1 MELPSDVYRLLY
13 ELKKKHPHTFLH
25 CVRVSEYSQM
35 LGEELYLDAD
45 DMELLKFAGLLH
57 DIGKIKIPN
66 EILHKAESL
75 TEDELNEMK
84 KHTEYGVDLLK
95 SSGLSNERLLKIVAS
110 HHKWYVSTAQGSP
123 TKDDMPF
130 LARIISVADSF
141 DAITSDRCYRAKQDL
156 EYAISELQKGA
167 GSQFDPRL
175 TNVFLTILKEK
186 GKILPENSI
195 PDFEL

>member
-1 MELPSDVYRLLY
+1 MELSNDVYRLLY
-13 ELKKKHPHTFLH
+13 ELKKEHPHTFLH
-25 CVRVSEYSQM
+25 CVRVAKYSQM
-35 LGEELYLDAD
+35 LGEELYLDTD
-45 DMELLKFAGLLH
+45 DMEILKLAGLLH

-66 EILHKAESL
+66 EILHKHGPL

-84 KHTEYGVDLLK
+84 KHTEYGVALLE
-95 SSGLSNERLLKIVAS
+95 SAGLSNEKLLKIVSS
-110 HHKWYVSTAQGSP
+110 HHKWFIPATQESP

-141 DAITSDRCYRAKQDL
+141 DAITSDRCYRGKQDL

-186 GKILPENSI
+186 GEILTENSK

>member
-1 MELPSDVYRLLY
+1 MELSNDVYRLLY
-13 ELKKKHPHTFLH
+13 ELKKEHPHTFLH
-25 CVRVSEYSQM
+25 CVRVAEYSQM
-35 LGEELYLDAD
+35 LGKELYLDTD
-45 DMELLKFAGLLH
+45 DMELLRLAGLLH

-66 EILHKAESL
+66 EILHKPGLL

-95 SSGLSNERLLKIVAS
+95 SSGVSDEKLLKIISS
-110 HHKWYVSTAQGSP
+110 HHRWFIPTQESS

-141 DAITSDRCYRAKQDL
+141 DAITSDRCYRGKQDL

-186 GKILPENSI
+186 SRILPENLT
-195 PDFEL
+195 PDIEL

>member
-1 MELPSDVYRLLY
+1 MELSNDVYRLLY
-13 ELKKKHPHTFLH
+13 ELKKEHPHTFLH
-25 CVRVSEYSQM
+25 CVRVAEYGQM
-35 LGEELYLDAD
+35 LGEELYLDTD
-45 DMELLKFAGLLH
+45 DMELLKLAGLLH

-66 EILHKAESL
+66 EILHKPGPL

-84 KHTEYGVDLLK
+84 KHTEYGVALLK
-95 SSGLSNERLLKIVAS
+95 SSGLSDEKLLKIVSS
-110 HHKWYVSTAQGSP
+110 HHKWFISTTQEPP

-130 LARIISVADSF
+130 LARIISIADSF
-141 DAITSDRCYRAKQDL
+141 DAITSDRCYRDKQDL

-186 GKILPENSI
+186 GKVLPENSI
-195 PDFEL
+195 LDLEF

>member
-66 EILHKAESL
+66 EILHKAGSL

-110 HHKWYVSTAQGSP
+110 HHKWYVSTTQESP

>member
-1 MELPSDVYRLLY
+1 MELSNDVYRLLY
-13 ELKKKHPHTFLH
+13 ELKQNHPHTFLH

-45 DMELLKFAGLLH
+45 DMEMLKLAGLLH
-57 DIGKIKIPN
+57 DIGKLNVPN
-66 EILHKAESL
+66 EILHKPGPL
-75 TEDELNEMK
+75 TEEEANEMK
-84 KHTEYGVDLLK
+84 KHTEYGVSLLK
-95 SSGLSNERLLKIVAS
+95 SSGISDEKLLKIVSS
-110 HHKWYVSTAQGSP
+110 HHKRYDSGTQETP

-141 DAITSDRCYRAKQDL
+141 DAITSDRCYRGKQDI
-156 EYAISELQKGA
+156 EFAIHELQEGA

-175 TNVFLTILKEK
+175 TNIFLTILKEK
-186 GKILPENSI
+186 GEILPEDPT